1 LKLLLDTHVWLWTQL
16 APERLSKRARAR
28 LSANDVE
35 VWISPVSMWEV
46 LLLCERGRLRLA
58 PTPRGWIDAFFSRVP
73 AREAPMTR
81 QVAMLSREVQVEHQD
96 PADRFLAATAAAFD
110 LTLVT
115 ADEHLVRG
123 RGYRVLSAA

>member
-1 LKLLLDTHVWLWTQL
+1 MKLLLDTHVWIWSQL

-28 LSANDVE
+28 LGAADTE
-35 VWISPVSMWEV
+35 LWLSPVSVWEL

-58 PTPRGWIDAFFSRVP
+58 PNPRAWIDSFFSQVAVRD
-73 AREAPMTR
+73 APLTR
-81 QVAMLSREVQVEHQD
+81 TVAMLSRSIAMDHQD

-115 ADEHLVRG
+115 ADEPLLQG
-123 RGYRVLSAA
+123 KGYRALAAR